1 MMKRER
7 LLLLLS
13 ALLLAL
19 FTGIGC
25 RSGQAEAP
33 APPETE
39 EQVITVRPETTE
51 EEKKPESAPEAETS
65 ETSETTVAGTSTQ
78 VIPTKEQAVKT
89 GDEANLF
96 LTILVLCTSA
106 VGIGMGLIGRKRSHK
121 QK

>member
-1 MMKRER
+1 MVFYETVKDTAYPGEIVASHTD
-7 LLLLLS
+7 LS
-13 ALLLAL
+13 DLAQTIR
-19 FTGIGC
+19 F
-25 RSGQAEAP
+25 
-33 APPETE
+33 PEEPST
-39 EQVITVRPETTE
+39 TTTETTE
-51 EEKKPESAPEAETS
+51 TTETS